1 MPIRIRS
8 ASSLWPRRALRT
20 PTTPKAPFKGWG
32 RRCWVMS
39 RTKRYWDI
47 SPGKWARDNRSYW
60 QLREHPPDL
69 QLKALLWWLRGDAC
83 WHWIDV
89 GCAKID
95 VDHVD
100 YPSSLPW
107 AVQWQSMVIMVG
119 MRFHGFP
126 TFRFFFS
133 RGSPNFRWS
142 PHLPRFSPVFH
153 PVFRRLFPVGRRGQR
168 LPPGLSR
175 AGWYQLPLSGG
186 RGEHQGLP
194 HLRGEAGPGG
204 DLHDETTRK
213 NRGIDGLKWV
223 ELMKSRRPLTDGT
236 SV

>member
-1 MPIRIRS
+1 M
-8 ASSLWPRRALRT
+8 
-20 PTTPKAPFKGWG
+20 
-32 RRCWVMS
+32 
-39 RTKRYWDI
+39 
-47 SPGKWARDNRSYW
+47 
-60 QLREHPPDL
+60 
-69 QLKALLWWLRGDAC
+69 
-83 WHWIDV
+83 

-100 YPSSLPW
+100 DPSSLPW
-107 AVQWQSMVIMVG
+107 AVQWQSMVIMGG

-126 TFRFFFS
+126 TFRFFFFQRFPQFS
-133 RGSPNFRWS
+133 LIS
-142 PHLPRFSPVFH
+142 PHLPRFSSVFH

-204 DLHDETTRK
+204 DLHGETTRK
-213 NRGIDGLKWV
+213 NRGMFKHGQKDGLKYG
-223 ELMKSRRPLTDGT
+223 LN
-236 SV
+236 